1 MKSRDTMCLSIA
13 KWWQYFSTFLEN
25 FESNR
30 RIWDGVVKWACHCW
44 PIIILLV
51 QSLIKFMDGFGFSVS
66 TCLASPMTTYQM
78 SSSSCEWN
86 PTPCGRRRIVFWTSL
101 LIDKIKRKD
110 LYTVVFP
117 LSCPCHPF
125 LSIIV
130 LTDTILF
137 CHQRN
142 RKYDSDFSG
151 RVITKA
157 RFSGDV
163 PPPLPP
169 HRFLCCLNIV
179 NTIFYDL
186 WGFSSHLITRW
197 NKWLAYLAYS
207 LSHFYSWMR
216 NWD

>member
-25 FESNR
+25 FEGNC
-30 RIWDGVVKWACHCW
+30 RIWDDVAKWACYCW
-44 PIIILLV
+44 PIIHLQV
-51 QSLIKFMDGFGFSVS
+51 QSLIKFMDGFCFSVS

-117 LSCPCHPF
+117 LSLSYHP
-125 LSIIV
+125 LSV
-130 LTDTILF
+130 NHSTGTILF
-137 CHQRN
+137 CHQHN

-163 PPPLPP
+163 PPPS
-169 HRFLCCLNIV
+169 HRTV
-179 NTIFYDL
+179 SYVV
-186 WGFSSHLITRW
+186 
-197 NKWLAYLAYS
+197 
-207 LSHFYSWMR
+207 
-216 NWD
+216 